1 MKKLLYSALV
11 ICAVSL
17 ASCGGGGC
25 DTLDISAA
33 ATKISE
39 AAQAYAADQSAAN
52 CDAYKAA
59 IDEYISDLDDCN
71 LVPQETIVE
80 FQAERDALTC

>member
-1 MKKLLYSALV
+1 MKKLLYLALV
-11 ICAVSL
+11 ICVVSL
-17 ASCGGGGC
+17 ASCGGGC
-25 DTLDISAA
+25 DTLDISEA

-39 AAQAYAADQSAAN
+39 AAQAYGADQSTAN

-59 IDEYISDLDDCN
+59 IDQYISDLDDCD
-71 LVPQETIVE
+71 LVPQETIDE